1 MDVLLPTC
9 ETAVSTVPSWHREI
23 LSGHEEVI
31 QSPLGWSPGAL
42 NLAQALAMKL
52 HAPLIHAEITRLL
65 IDLSVFPE
73 DELRWSRFSK
83 LLTPEQRTKLDAR
96 SKLSYLQLIDARVR
110 EAFRRKS
117 RVIHLSLDTQPE
129 LGRACLVFEY
139 DSRRAR
145 EVDWTRGWIA
155 LIRAE
160 LPEVVIEERDAP
172 TRSLSGYL
180 RSNYSDDLLSIRLIA
195 AQSSFL
201 SGEPIRW
208 TLLKTKLAST
218 LKTHFA

>member
-23 LSGHEEVI
+23 LSSHEEVI
-31 QSPLGWSPGAL
+31 QSPQGWSPGAL

-65 IDLSVFPE
+65 IDLSVYPE

-83 LLTPEQRTKLDAR
+83 LLTPEQRAKLDAR

-117 RVIHLSLDTQPE
+117 RVIHLSLDTLPD
-129 LGRACLVFEY
+129 LGGTCLIFEY
-139 DSRRAR
+139 DSRREQ
-145 EVDWTRGWIA
+145 EVDWARGWIA

-160 LPEVVIEERDAP
+160 LPEIVIDERDAA

-180 RSNYSDDLLSIRLIA
+180 RTKYPEDLLSIRLIA
-195 AQSSFL
+195 AQASFL
-201 SGEPIRW
+201 SGHPVAW
-208 TLLKTKLAST
+208 TMLKNMLAST